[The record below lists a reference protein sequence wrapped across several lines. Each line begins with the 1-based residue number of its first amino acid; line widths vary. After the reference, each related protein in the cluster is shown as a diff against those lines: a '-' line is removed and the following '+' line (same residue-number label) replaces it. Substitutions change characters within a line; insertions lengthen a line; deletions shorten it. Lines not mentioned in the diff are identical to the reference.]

1 MCVVYASV
9 SALLSPILHYA
20 LRESIYIQHSWVQT
34 SLYKKQGSQGL
45 GEAWGKALAGGRQGS
60 GYAAGA
66 SKRQTQYD
74 KPPTLAEKIRNFF
87 DPRCTHTNALKYEHK
102 LCRKHP
108 THNLKQILTCVHTD
122 THMCVCVKCLC
133 TCVCTRERVTCMSI

>member
-1 MCVVYASV
+1 LPCARVFSRKRQSIVVTCGVTDGPGRQGSG
-9 SALLSPILHYA
+9 
-20 LRESIYIQHSWVQT
+20 RQGSIAGR
-34 SLYKKQGSQGL
+34 QGSQGL

-87 DPRCTHTNALKYEHK
+87 DPRNQDGTGDKPNMPIPKWRNGPRGQGSNDGGGTGNVYGNDDRYGKKPK
-102 LCRKHP
+102 L
-108 THNLKQILTCVHTD
+108 
-122 THMCVCVKCLC
+122 
-133 TCVCTRERVTCMSI
+133 REW